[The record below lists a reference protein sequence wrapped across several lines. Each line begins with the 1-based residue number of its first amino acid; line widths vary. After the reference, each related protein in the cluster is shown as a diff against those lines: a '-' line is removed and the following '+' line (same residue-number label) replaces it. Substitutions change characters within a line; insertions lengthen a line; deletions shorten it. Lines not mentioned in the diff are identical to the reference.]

1 MFDYLIALLYNY
13 GCGLKRASKFHK
25 TIDMIEELTD
35 DELKKAMRSYNSNK
49 CC

>member
-1 MFDYLIALLYNY
+1 MFDYLIALLCNY
-13 GCGLKRASKFHK
+13 CGGVKRASKLHK

-35 DELKKAMRSYNSNK
+35 DELKKAMRYYNSNK